1 MQQNIAAA
9 ADSDSFEGLDSK
21 MIEQGKHV
29 SRSLVVTEGLAGL
42 GGASVAAHVRD
53 DELKIRTQVLDRC
66 RPILT
71 AAAEAVEQEQG
82 FAIPVEFEVDL
93 YAIESFN
100 APFHFASKNKTA
112 HAQRGRWFRLRTSLS
127 RIELFCLCER
137 NHKQHGQ
144 KQVYSSQTQVR
155 GMHAMLQ
162 VKHDDGDAKAE
173 FFQNGRDHHRA
184 QTHWI
189 VGNEY
194 KCNLPGQ
201 RHSSK
206 AVIEPGMGDRG
217 RILLADLVKNEI
229 QRRNCHQ
236 AINSGDPKNDFG
248 KFHKRL
254 QLRQ

>member
-42 GGASVAAHVRD
+42 GGASVAAHVWD

-127 RIELFCLCER
+127 RIELFCFRER
-137 NHKQHGQ
+137 NQ
-144 KQVYSSQTQVR
+144 KQPGEKQIDSSESQIRET
-155 GMHAMLQ
+155 HSMLQ
-162 VKHDDGDAKAE
+162 IEHDHGDTKAE
-173 FFQNGRDHHRA
+173 FFQDGRNHHRA
-184 QTHWI
+184 QTLRI
-189 VGNEY
+189 AGNEN
-194 KCNLPGQ
+194 KSDLPGQ
-201 RHSSK
+201 RNSSK
-206 AVIEPGMGDRG
+206 AVIEAGMCDWR
-217 RILLADLVKNEI
+217 RI
-229 QRRNCHQ
+229 
-236 AINSGDPKNDFG
+236 P
-248 KFHKRL
+248 
-254 QLRQ
+254 